1 MQQQQQ
7 QADQMAKELQ
17 QHHTTVDNLAFLAD
31 QVGLPSMSQEIQGT
45 RDDLVNHFAS
55 GNTFLP
61 HSLQKYFPRSEHAE
75 QFIQKYKQRFAP
87 LTSGGG
93 KSGGGGGSKKAA
105 SELPFWLKALNV
117 PFDLA

>member
-17 QHHTTVDNLAFLAD
+17 QHDTTVTNLAFLAS
-31 QVGLPSMSQEIQGT
+31 QVGLPSMAQEIEAT
-45 RDDLVNHFAS
+45 RPDLVNHFAA
-55 GNTFLP
+55 GNTYLP

-87 LTSGGG
+87 ITGAGGG
-93 KSGGGGGSKKAA
+93 KGGGSKKAA
-105 SELPFWLKALNV
+105 SLLDVLVQWDRR
-117 PFDLA
+117 FDLA